1 MSDSSS
7 SPFFVL
13 CVWGLCS
20 TVVARAIRVTLT
32 TTITSRSITAAARIR
47 ALKQTTLAGRHRA
60 RKLLLQSQSSET
72 SGKMDRSQA
81 LVEKL
86 YKVAGTKIAIATTGS
101 GGDAIRA
108 LTQVPGMSQLV
119 MEISVPYAKESSIEY
134 MGGEPRKFV
143 SEDSAIMLAKGAFER
158 ARLLTALGKCSKE
171 TVKALTSTRFV
182 GIGCSAAVVSSRPR
196 RGKHH
201 GYLAAYDGSS
211 VWTRYVS
218 LEKGR
223 RDRKGEDQ
231 CFAKQILQLAAD
243 VLDVKQDDDEEGVL
257 FVPPASDDAASLKD
271 MGIVAYKSDRKQ
283 AKHSGLQRLSAG
295 EASTIL
301 YYASS
306 DEDSK
311 GVGGGGG
318 LVLSHTHDSPLPKG
332 TLILSGSFNP
342 LHKGHIRLGQAAQK
356 AVKEFDEKMTTENKD
371 EEGESALRPV
381 VFEISFK
388 NPDKGEIGNEEA
400 ESRVKQ
406 FVNAVDGPWPVVL
419 STSSLFSEKA
429 KLFPGCW
436 FVVGADTAI
445 RIVDPKYYENSKLAM
460 YTAIMRLYDAGIR
473 FVVGARVTS
482 SGSLQ
487 TMATIKEAVKALDPE
502 IWEGLS
508 KCFIEIP
515 ESEFRLDISSTQ
527 IRQNKK

>member
-182 GIGCSAAVVSSRPR
+182 GIGCSVI
-196 RGKHH
+196 
-201 GYLAAYDGSS
+201 YLVLLLVPCSYTCNDEK

-257 FVPPASDDAASLKD
+257 FVPPASDDAASMKD

-283 AKHSGLQRLSAG
+283 AKHSGLQFVQLVLRVKRNICCVNYFFTVTYYSA
-295 EASTIL
+295 AYM

-445 RIVDPKYYENSKLAM
+445 RIVDPKYYGNSKLAM

-515 ESEFRLDISSTQ
+515 ESEFR
-527 IRQNKK
+527 